1 MSDIVVGIDPGVTG
15 AIAILARHGT
25 LINLWDMPTI
35 TDKGGKQHVNPVEL
49 AKILMTAGKAAVRL
63 EQVNAMPGRPNK
75 PGEAR
80 RSMGATGAF
89 NFGRNYGT
97 IIGVVQALGMQL
109 ELVTP
114 QAWKKS
120 AGLVGTAKDYARTK
134 AIQLYPNAQLGLKK
148 HIGRADAILIAR
160 YG

>member
-1 MSDIVVGIDPGVTG
+1 MSDIIVGIDPGVTG
-15 AIAILARHGT
+15 AIAVLAKHGT
-25 LINLWDMPTI
+25 LIDVHDMPTI
-35 TDKGGKQHVNPVEL
+35 SDKGGKQHVNPIEL
-49 AKILMTAGKAAVRL
+49 ARILREAGGLVVRL

-114 QAWKKS
+114 QSWKKA

-134 AIQLYPNAQLGLKK
+134 AIALYPNAPLGLKK